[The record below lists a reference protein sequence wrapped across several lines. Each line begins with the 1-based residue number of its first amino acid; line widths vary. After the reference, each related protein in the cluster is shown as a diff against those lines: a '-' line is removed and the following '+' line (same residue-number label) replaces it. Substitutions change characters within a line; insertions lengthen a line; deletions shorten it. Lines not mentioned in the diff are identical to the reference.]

1 VVKIVEIIQISDL
14 HYDGGFKEEYMENV
28 INYINNSRP
37 DAVICTG
44 DIAHKGRLAQ
54 FRGISP
60 FLEKIKPKLLLVPG
74 NHDAKNNGL
83 IFFEKFLGPRRRT
96 MVIDEKDT
104 IIVGLS
110 SVIDDLKDG
119 EIGDEQL
126 VWLAEQFD
134 KPGSPGLENRIIAL
148 HHHLIPLPL
157 AGRKW
162 TTVRDAGEILEFTQL
177 YNIDLVL
184 SGHRHVPHAWVIGPT
199 TFLYCGTSS
208 SDKVRADEPPSF
220 NHISLDKGDL
230 EVYIVNSINLKK
242 SLLLERK
249 EHHTEFIRP
258 RKTRIEH
265 LLASEVWDE

>member
-1 VVKIVEIIQISDL
+1 MVEIIQISDL
-14 HYDGGFKEEYMENV
+14 HYGNEFKEQYMENV
-28 INYINNSRP
+28 IKYINDIRP
-37 DAVICTG
+37 DAVVCTG
-44 DIAHKGRLAQ
+44 DVVHKGRMEQYQA
-54 FRGISP
+54 IKP
-60 FLEKIKPKLLLVPG
+60 FLKRIKPKLVIVPG

-96 MVIDEKDT
+96 MVINEKDT

-126 VWLAEQFD
+126 LWLAEQFD

-220 NHISLDKGDL
+220 NHITLDKGDL
-230 EVYIVNSINLKK
+230 EVYIVSAIDLEKNILLTRKNSI
-242 SLLLERK
+242 
-249 EHHTEFIRP
+249 TEFVRP
-258 RKTRIEH
+258 RRTRIEH
-265 LLASEVWDE
+265 LLKTQYLND